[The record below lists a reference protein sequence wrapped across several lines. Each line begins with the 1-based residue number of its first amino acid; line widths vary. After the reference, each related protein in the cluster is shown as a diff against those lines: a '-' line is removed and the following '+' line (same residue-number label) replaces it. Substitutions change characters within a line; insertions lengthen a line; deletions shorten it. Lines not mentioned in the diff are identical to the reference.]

1 MPSFKGFYQQKIL
14 KEKEK
19 MVVFIG
25 LWLFMNKVTQAA
37 VNKMVNENKVLSGF
51 KLNFIYCI

>member
-1 MPSFKGFYQQKIL
+1 M